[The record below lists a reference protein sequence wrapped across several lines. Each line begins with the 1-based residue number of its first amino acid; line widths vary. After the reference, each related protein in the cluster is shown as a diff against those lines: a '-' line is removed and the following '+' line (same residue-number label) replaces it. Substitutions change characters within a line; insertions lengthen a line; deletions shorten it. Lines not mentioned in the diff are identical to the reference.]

1 MNQNS
6 VSKVLGLTV
15 FIVAVT
21 VGLAF
26 LVASPIPDGQGGRFA
41 LGLLPVVFAEML
53 LGGLMLTTM
62 TGDEQSARHLFGL
75 SRIYY
80 AWCYLG
86 FAVVAG
92 LLVMV
97 GANPTFVIVL
107 HVLALT
113 AIVVLSVLGAAVADR
128 AVASDNAHPVDSIL
142 SGFKTGLSR
151 LAARAQLIAASD
163 FAAGKA
169 AILKSQDNLRYV
181 YVESNTVSSQEDA
194 ELGACLQ
201 ALNEKLSAVEADAT
215 KAASVAQEVS
225 TTCGRLDAVIKSRTA
240 LLARRL

>member
-6 VSKVLGLTV
+6 VFKVLGLTV
-15 FIVAVT
+15 LVVAVT

-26 LVASPIPDGQGGRFA
+26 LVGSPIPEGQGGRFA
-41 LGLLPVVFAEML
+41 LGLVPVVLAEFL
-53 LGGLMLTTM
+53 LGGMMIATM
-62 TGDEQSARHLFGL
+62 SGDEQSARHLFGL

-80 AWCYLG
+80 AWIYLG
-86 FAVVAG
+86 FAVVAAV
-92 LLVMV
+92 LVMFS
-97 GANPTFVIVL
+97 ANPTFIVVL

-113 AIVVLSVLGAAVADR
+113 AMVVLSVLGAAVADR
-128 AVASDNAHPVDSIL
+128 AVASDNAHPVDSTL
-142 SGFKTGLSR
+142 SGFKSGMNR
-151 LAARAQLIAASD
+151 LVARAQLIAAGD

-181 YVESNTVSSQEDA
+181 YVESTTASSQEDA

-201 ALNEKLSAVEADAT
+201 ALNEKLSAVEADAA
-215 KAASVAQEVS
+215 KASGVAQDVLS
-225 TTCGRLDAVIKSRTA
+225 ICGRLDAVIKSRTA

>member
-6 VSKVLGLTV
+6 VFKVLGLTV
-15 FIVAVT
+15 LVVAVT

-26 LVASPIPDGQGGRFA
+26 LVGSPIPEGQGGRFA
-41 LGLLPVVFAEML
+41 LGLVPVVLAEFL
-53 LGGLMLTTM
+53 LGGMMIATM
-62 TGDEQSARHLFGL
+62 SGDEQSARHLFGL

-80 AWCYLG
+80 AWIYLG
-86 FAVVAG
+86 FALVAG

-97 GANPTFVIVL
+97 SANPTFIVVL

-113 AIVVLSVLGAAVADR
+113 AMVVLSVLGAAVADR
-128 AVASDNAHPVDSIL
+128 AVASDNAHPVDSTL
-142 SGFKTGLSR
+142 SGFKSGMNR
-151 LAARAQLIAASD
+151 LVARAQLIAAGD

-181 YVESNTVSSQEDA
+181 YVESTTASSQEDA

-201 ALNEKLSAVEADAT
+201 ALNEKLSAVEADAM
-215 KAASVAQEVS
+215 KAAGVAQEVS
-225 TTCGRLDAVIKSRTA
+225 TTCGQLDAVIKSRTA

>member
-6 VSKVLGLTV
+6 VFKVLALTV
-15 FIVAVT
+15 FVVAVT

-26 LVASPIPDGQGGRFA
+26 FMASPIPDGQGGRFA
-41 LGLLPVVFAEML
+41 LGLVPVVLAEFF
-53 LGGLMLTTM
+53 LGGMMLTTM
-62 TGDEQSARHLFGL
+62 AGDEQSARHLFGL

-86 FAVVAG
+86 FSLVAA
-92 LLVMV
+92 LMV
-97 GANPTFVIVL
+97 LAGVNSTFIVVL

-113 AIVVLSVLGAAVADR
+113 AIIILSVLGSAVADR
-128 AVASDNAHPVDSIL
+128 AVASDNVHPVDSTL
-142 SGFKTGLSR
+142 SGFKSGMAR
-151 LAARAQLIAASD
+151 LASRAQLIPAGD
-163 FAAGKA
+163 FAVAKA

-181 YVESNTVSSQEDA
+181 YVESTAASSQEDT

-201 ALNEKLSAVEADAT
+201 DLNEKLGAVEADAA
-215 KAASVAQEVS
+215 KAGSVGQEVVAL
-225 TTCGRLDAVIKSRTA
+225 CARLDAVIKSRTA

>member
-1 MNQNS
+1 MNQHS
-6 VSKVLGLTV
+6 VFKVLGLTV
-15 FIVAVT
+15 FVVVVT

-26 LVASPIPDGQGGRFA
+26 LVGSPIPEGQGGRFA
-41 LGLLPVVFAEML
+41 LGLVPVVLAEFL
-53 LGGLMLTTM
+53 LGGMMIATM
-62 TGDEQSARHLFGL
+62 SGDEQSARHLFGL

-80 AWCYLG
+80 AWIYLG
-86 FAVVAG
+86 LALLAG

-97 GANPTFVIVL
+97 GANTTFVVVL

-113 AIVVLSVLGAAVADR
+113 AMVILTVLGAAVADR
-128 AVASDNAHPVDSIL
+128 AVASDNAHPVDSTL
-142 SGFKTGLSR
+142 SGFKAGMAR

-225 TTCGRLDAVIKSRTA
+225 ITCGRLDAVIKSRTA
-240 LLARRL
+240 MLARRL

>member
-6 VSKVLGLTV
+6 VFKVLGLTV
-15 FIVAVT
+15 LVVAVT

-26 LVASPIPDGQGGRFA
+26 LVGSPIPEGQGGRFA
-41 LGLLPVVFAEML
+41 LALVPVVLAEFL
-53 LGGLMLTTM
+53 LGGMMIATM
-62 TGDEQSARHLFGL
+62 SGDEQSARHLFGL

-86 FAVVAG
+86 FAVVAAV
-92 LLVMV
+92 LVMF
-97 GANPTFVIVL
+97 GANTTFVIVL

-128 AVASDNAHPVDSIL
+128 ALASDNAHPVDSTL
-142 SGFKTGLSR
+142 SGFKSGMAR
-151 LAARAQLIAASD
+151 LVARAQLIAASE
-163 FAAGKA
+163 FAAGKS

-181 YVESNTVSSQEDA
+181 YVESTAASSQEDA

-201 ALNEKLSAVEADAT
+201 ELNEKVGIAEADTA
-215 KAASVAQEVS
+215 KASSVAQEVIS
-225 TTCGRLDAVIKSRTA
+225 ICGRLDAVIKTRTA
-240 LLARRL
+240 LLGRRL

>member
-1 MNQNS
+1 MNQHS
-6 VSKVLGLTV
+6 VFKVLGLTV
-15 FIVAVT
+15 FVVVIT

-26 LVASPIPDGQGGRFA
+26 LVGSPIPEGQGGRFA
-41 LGLLPVVFAEML
+41 LGLVPVVLAEFL
-53 LGGLMLTTM
+53 LGGMMIATM
-62 TGDEQSARHLFGL
+62 SGDEQSARHLFGL

-80 AWCYLG
+80 AWIYLG
-86 FAVVAG
+86 LALLAG

-97 GANPTFVIVL
+97 GANTTFVVVL

-113 AIVVLSVLGAAVADR
+113 AMVILTVLGAAVADR
-128 AVASDNAHPVDSIL
+128 AVASDNAHPADSTL
-142 SGFKTGLSR
+142 SGFKSGMAR
-151 LAARAQLIAASD
+151 LVDRTQLIAAGD

-181 YVESNTVSSQEDA
+181 YVESTTASSQEDA

-215 KAASVAQEVS
+215 KASSVAQEVS
-225 TTCGRLDAVIKSRTA
+225 AICGRLDAVIKSRTT